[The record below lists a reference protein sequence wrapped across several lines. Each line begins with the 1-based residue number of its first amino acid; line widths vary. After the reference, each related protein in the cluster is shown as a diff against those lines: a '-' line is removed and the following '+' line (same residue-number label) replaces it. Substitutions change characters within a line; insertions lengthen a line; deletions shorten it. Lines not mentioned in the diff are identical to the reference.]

1 MGTQKN
7 QIENVEREKKTEI
20 LTWRVK
26 HTWSCL
32 GAFFLEGLAGFT
44 GASSS
49 ESAKRSSSSEPAFFS
64 GSCLGREN
72 TLKAAIKDFQG

>member
-1 MGTQKN
+1 M
-7 QIENVEREKKTEI
+7 
-20 LTWRVK
+20 
-26 HTWSCL
+26 

-72 TLKAAIKDFQG
+72 TLEGAIKDFRDYEGTLIVLNVLKWEG

>member
-1 MGTQKN
+1 M
-7 QIENVEREKKTEI
+7 
-20 LTWRVK
+20 
-26 HTWSCL
+26 

-64 GSCLGREN
+64 GSCLGKEN
-72 TLKAAIKDFQG
+72 TLEGTIKDFRGYEGTLIALNVLKGEGS

>member
-1 MGTQKN
+1 M
-7 QIENVEREKKTEI
+7 
-20 LTWRVK
+20 
-26 HTWSCL
+26 

-72 TLKAAIKDFQG
+72 TLEGAIKDFRDFEAILFVEKDLGIYKPFHLGKIYFLVHF